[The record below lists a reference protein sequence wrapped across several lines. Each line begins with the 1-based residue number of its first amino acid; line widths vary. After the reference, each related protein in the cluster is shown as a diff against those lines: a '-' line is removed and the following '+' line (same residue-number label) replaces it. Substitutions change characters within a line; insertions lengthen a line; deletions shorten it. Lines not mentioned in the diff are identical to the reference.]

1 MAKKKTVECLRK
13 KNAANSGNKFE
24 QKLHTMKSPIT
35 AVIITKNEEKHI
47 ARCIQS
53 LLPITDDIVI
63 IDSGSTDNTE
73 SVCKQ
78 FPVKFEVKAWEGFS
92 IAKNYGNSLAKYDYI
107 LSIDGDEE
115 LSTDM
120 QISIIELLKAP
131 THVAYDLPFLTNFC
145 NRWIRHGAWYP
156 ETHIRIFNKTKV
168 QWEGHIHEKL
178 SIPSNSS
185 VGKIKK
191 GYVNHYT
198 INNLHEYL
206 EKINYYT
213 TLHANEMHKK
223 GKQASFIKL
232 YLAPCFSF
240 FRDYI
245 AKRGFLDGRQG
256 YTIAKQ
262 SANYVFVKYMK
273 LKEMNESASN

>member
-1 MAKKKTVECLRK
+1 
-13 KNAANSGNKFE
+13 
-24 QKLHTMKSPIT
+24 MKSPIS

-53 LLPITDDIVI
+53 LLPITDDIII

-73 SVCKQ
+73 YVCKQ
-78 FPVKFEVKAWEGFS
+78 FPVTFQAKNWEGFS
-92 IAKNYGNSLAKYDYI
+92 IAKNYGNSLAKHNYI

-115 LSTDM
+115 LSNEM
-120 QISIIELLKAP
+120 QIEIAALMKAP
-131 THVAYDLPFLTNFC
+131 QHLAYDLPFLTNFC

-156 ETHIRIFNKTKV
+156 ESHIRIFNKTKV
-168 QWEGHIHEKL
+168 TWEGDIHEKL
-178 SIPSNSS
+178 SIPQNESI
-185 VGKIKK
+185 GKINK
-191 GYVNHYT
+191 GFIHHYT

-213 TLHANEMHKK
+213 TLHADEMYKK

-232 YLAPCFSF
+232 YVGPYFSF

-245 AKRGFLDGRQG
+245 VKRGFLDGRQG

-262 SANYVFVKYMK
+262 SANYVFLKYMK